1 MKNHFII
8 LKLLPYVEMVKR
20 CILLYKEVPITV
32 KGRSAFCPRGAW
44 NGMVIEETH
53 IKNYVP

>member
-20 CILLYKEVPITV
+20 CILFHKDVPRAV
-32 KGRSAFCPRGAW
+32 KGRSAFRPQVAW
-44 NGMVIEETH
+44 NGMVVEETH
-53 IKNYVP
+53 IKGYVL